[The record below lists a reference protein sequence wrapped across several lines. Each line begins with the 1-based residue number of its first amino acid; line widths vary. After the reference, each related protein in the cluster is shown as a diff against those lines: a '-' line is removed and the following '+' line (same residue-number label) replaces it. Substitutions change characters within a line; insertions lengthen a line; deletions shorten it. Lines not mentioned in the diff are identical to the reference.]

1 MIMRVW
7 STGCVSVFP
16 LILMV
21 NSNYFSAQ
29 NLLNKICNREVK
41 NLMCFMPACVTDF
54 QLNTQ
59 LE

>member
-1 MIMRVW
+1 MMRVW
-7 STGCVSVFP
+7 STVFISVFP

-29 NLLNKICNREVK
+29 NLLNNFCDREDK
-41 NLMCFMPACVTDF
+41 NLLCFLSAFVTDF